1 MAADLRIDW
10 LPERILVLTIDRPAR
25 RNVLDH
31 ELLAE
36 LAATLRSEQRRA
48 AAVILRGA
56 GDAAFSSGFDLKQL
70 SGSEADLEADA
81 SLGRA
86 VEALVTCPVPVL
98 AQIRGHCHGSGV
110 ELALSCDLRIAADDL
125 QLSLRAVSL
134 GVVYRYE
141 FVARLVQICGLGR
154 ASDLLLGM
162 DVLSAADALSWGL
175 VTEVIPAAALEE
187 RTLMRALA
195 LGRAP
200 SAAVEGTKASLL
212 VAARQAVTRE
222 GLESALVSRRRAAR
236 SPERRAAL
244 AAAQSRLGRGGR
256 SKAGSPQEAE

>member
-1 MAADLRIDW
+1 MAADLRVEW
-10 LPERILVLTIDRPAR
+10 LPERILVLTIDRPDR

-36 LAATLRSEQRRA
+36 LATTLRNEQGRA

-56 GDAAFSSGFDLKQL
+56 GDAAFSSGFDLRQL
-70 SGSEADLEADA
+70 DGSEADLEADA
-81 SLGRA
+81 SL
-86 VEALVTCPVPVL
+86 LSCPVPVL
-98 AQIRGHCHGSGV
+98 AQIRGHCHGGGV
-110 ELALSCDLRIAADDL
+110 ELALSCDLRIAADDM

-141 FVARLVQICGLGR
+141 FVARMVQLCGLGR

-162 DVLSAADALSWGL
+162 DVLPAVEALSWGL
-175 VTEVIPAAALEE
+175 VTEVIPAAALEA
-187 RTLMRALA
+187 RTLLRALA

-200 SAAVEGTKASLL
+200 AAAVEGTKASLL
-212 VAARQAVTRE
+212 VAARQAVPRE
-222 GLESALVSRRRAAR
+222 ALELTLAWRRRAAR

-244 AAAQSRLGRGGR
+244 AAAQTRLGRR
-256 SKAGSPQEAE
+256 SQPTAEITKEAE

>member
-1 MAADLRIDW
+1 MAADLRVEW
-10 LPERILVLTIDRPAR
+10 LPEQILVLTIDRPER

-36 LAATLRSEQRRA
+36 LATTLRNEQGRA

-56 GDAAFSSGFDLKQL
+56 GDAAFSSGFDLRQL
-70 SGSEADLEADA
+70 DGSEADLEADA

-86 VEALVTCPVPVL
+86 AEALLSCPVPVL
-98 AQIRGHCHGSGV
+98 AQIRGHCHGGGV
-110 ELALSCDLRIAADDL
+110 ELALSCDLRIAADDM

-141 FVARLVQICGLGR
+141 FVARLVQLCGLGR

-162 DVLSAADALSWGL
+162 DVLPAAQALSWGL
-175 VTEVIPAAALEE
+175 VTEVIPAAELEE
-187 RTLMRALA
+187 RTLLRALA

-200 SAAVEGTKASLL
+200 AAAVEGTKASLL
-212 VAARQAVTRE
+212 VAARQAVTQEAVER
-222 GLESALVSRRRAAR
+222 ALVWRRRAAR

-244 AAAQSRLGRGGR
+244 AAAQTRLGRR
-256 SKAGSPQEAE
+256 SRPTSGSPQEAE